1 MERIGKAFKKEILDS
16 GKRFFLFQKLML
28 WIWIKQK
35 KRYNVERMEM
45 DDGFVLS
52 ENFFDTALAGKERNG
67 SGIRQ
72 TRTRMSE

>member
-1 MERIGKAFKKEILDS
+1 
-16 GKRFFLFQKLML
+16 
-28 WIWIKQK
+28 
-35 KRYNVERMEM
+35 MEM

-72 TRTRMSE
+72 TRTRMSEWVKVVKREIWYI